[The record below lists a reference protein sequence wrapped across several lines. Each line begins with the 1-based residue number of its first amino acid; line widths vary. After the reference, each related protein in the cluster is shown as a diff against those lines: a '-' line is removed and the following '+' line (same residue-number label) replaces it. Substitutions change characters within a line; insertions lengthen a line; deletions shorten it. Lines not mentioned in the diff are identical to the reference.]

1 MLTFYKKSEE
11 EEEEEEEEEGLAKY
25 FRVIFKPPN

>member
-1 MLTFYKKSEE
+1 MLTFYKKSE

>member
-1 MLTFYKKSEE
+1 MLTFYKKS